1 MRDITVMDNLT
12 PSDLPPQ
19 SGWIAALILAAAGLL
34 KGAWPWLRS
43 RDAAHAKLT
52 KEERDAA
59 RAEERDLVA
68 TLKAAITKHEERIA
82 ALEGRVD
89 GLISERSELLT
100 DKAELVIKLAHANA
114 EIERLTAD
122 NARLR
127 DERAGYRNTAVASG
141 TRLAEVDP
149 AAGQQVLEEVSE
161 ADDATSQAGS
171 KLP

>member
-1 MRDITVMDNLT
+1 MDTTMDN
-12 PSDLPPQ
+12 PIDKLPPE
-19 SGWIAALILAAAGLL
+19 GGYYAAILLALAGIFKAAL
-34 KGAWPWLRS
+34 PWLRS

-52 KEERDAA
+52 KEEREAA

-68 TLKAAITKHEERIA
+68 TLKTAITKHEERIA
-82 ALEGRVD
+82 ALEARVD
-89 GLISERSELLT
+89 GLITERAELLT
-100 DKAELVIKLAHANA
+100 DKAELVIKLAHAEA
-114 EIERLTAD
+114 EIARLNAD

-127 DERAGYRNTAVASG
+127 DERAAYRNTAVAGG